1 MKLKKT
7 LALLCALSMMAMAA
21 TACGSDD
28 KDSSKESSTSSSE
41 SSKESSKEESSKEES
56 SEEESEEEDSDEAES
71 EDESESGDVLN
82 TEASFE
88 DLTFLVSD
96 EWEET
101 DSGSFLMY
109 TLPNQLG
116 YLAIQNVSVDDL
128 DVEVPEDAD
137 VAGAMA
143 EEFEQIDTYVSDSME
158 ESGATIV
165 SDEWDQVNGA
175 KAYGVNFTLETAGI
189 STDND
194 AVYFL
199 VDDVIYAISIC
210 EMEGDTEMLDSFS
223 DFLQSIQF

>member
-41 SSKESSKEESSKEES
+41 SAKESSKEES

-101 DSGSFLMY
+101 NSGGFLMY

-137 VAGAMA
+137 VSGAMA

-175 KAYGVNFTLETAGI
+175 KAYGVNFTLETSGI
-189 STDND
+189 STDNY

-199 VDDVIYAISIC
+199 VDDVIYAVSIC

>member
-7 LALLCALSMMAMAA
+7 FALLCALSMMAMAA

-41 SSKESSKEESSKEES
+41 SSKESSKEES

-137 VAGAMA
+137 IAGTMA
-143 EEFEQIDTYVSDSME
+143 EEFEQIDTYVSNSLE
-158 ESGATIV
+158 QSGATIV
-165 SDEWDQVNGA
+165 SDEWDQVNGS
-175 KAYGVNFTLETAGI
+175 KAYGVNFILDGSGD
-189 STDND
+189 STDNH

>member
-7 LALLCALSMMAMAA
+7 LALLCAMSMMAMAA

-41 SSKESSKEESSKEES
+41 SSKESSKEES

-128 DVEVPEDAD
+128 DVEVPE
-137 VAGAMA
+137 
-143 EEFEQIDTYVSDSME
+143 FEQIDTYVSDSME

-175 KAYGVNFTLETAGI
+175 KAYGVNFTLETSGI
-189 STDND
+189 STDNY